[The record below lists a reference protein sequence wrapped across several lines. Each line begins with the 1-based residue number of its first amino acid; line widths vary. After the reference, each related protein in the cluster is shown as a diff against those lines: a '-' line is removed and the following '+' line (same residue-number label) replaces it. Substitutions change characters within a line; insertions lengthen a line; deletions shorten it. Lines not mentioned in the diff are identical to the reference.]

1 LSIATLPLATVQEW
15 SKEAQERWARTTA
28 VVRARVKVAVLVTVT
43 MVAYHYSLES
53 LLQTVGFD
61 TPLAYVGLV
70 PLIAGALAFGM
81 RKPIR
86 PEPPI
91 HDRQLDYIIGV
102 PLIVAALTID
112 LVLPKRQSVLFWV
125 HRMDLVSLPLFV
137 AGAIA
142 LLFGTRVLWRQKV
155 AVLFLLLA
163 WPWPYTSVLLGSL
176 NGFTNVTVSGLN
188 QVLQHIHLASPIP
201 GSESGL
207 YQIAHNGRTFPVSV
221 VSACSG
227 VDGMVGFF
235 LVGTAFAAIVQGPK
249 LRKILWLAAGLVVL
263 WTTNLVRILLIF
275 WVGKEWGEHA
285 ALRMLHPVA
294 GLIFFNLGII
304 LMVLLTK
311 PFGLRIGRIPAPTP
325 SAAAKTV
332 HAGGSARPTIFVAT
346 GLLAAVSL
354 VLAVNNSSFR
364 AFDLVASASGDAK
377 LPSFL
382 VHPGS
387 PPGWSPQYT
396 AEYVQGKSYFGES
409 SRWFRYTYFYQGGA
423 GDLSASLPV
432 TADVI
437 NAGGISGFSAYGVE
451 ACYNFHGYHLRD
463 VGEVSLGAGIR
474 GQTLSYSTQAGAD
487 WSIVYW
493 IWPVKTGTQTRYER
507 VILYLLNTPAG
518 AVKSPPNV
526 AGVQGL
532 KGALSTTSPVDRRLI
547 TNRAFLVAFAREII
561 QSQSKIVEA
570 STNIGQVTIPDTLS
584 GLHSTTHVNTPKG
597 RKIAPEVA
605 KLKQERLR
613 QTTGSGS

>member
-1 LSIATLPLATVQEW
+1 LATVQEW
-15 SKEAQERWARTTA
+15 TKEAQVRWARTSA
-28 VVRARVKVAVLVTVT
+28 SVRSRVKVGVLVTVT
-43 MVAYHYSLES
+43 VVAYHYSLSS

-70 PLIAGALAFGM
+70 PLIAAALAFGL
-81 RKPIR
+81 RNPIR
-86 PEPPI
+86 PEPAI

-102 PLIVAALTID
+102 PLIVAAVVIN
-112 LVLPKRQSVLFWV
+112 LVLPKRESVLFWV

-137 AGAIA
+137 AGAVAI
-142 LLFGTRVLWRQKV
+142 LFGTRVLWRQKL
-155 AVLFLLLA
+155 AILFLLLA

-176 NGFTNVTVSGLN
+176 NGFTSFTVSGLN
-188 QVLQHIHLASPIP
+188 AVLKHVHLASPIP
-201 GSESGL
+201 GGEAGL
-207 YQIAHNGRTFPVSV
+207 YQITHHGASFPVSV

-235 LVGTAFAAIVQGPK
+235 LVGTAFAAIVQGPR

-263 WTTNLVRILLIF
+263 WTTNLSRILLIF
-275 WVGKEWGEHA
+275 WVGKTWGEHA
-285 ALRMLHPVA
+285 SLRMLHPVA
-294 GLIFFNLGII
+294 GLVFFNVGII
-304 LMVLLTK
+304 LMVLLLK
-311 PFGLRIGRIPAPTP
+311 PFGLRIGRKSAPP
-325 SAAAKTV
+325 PAAAPPVSGAASTPRAV
-332 HAGGSARPTIFVAT
+332 FVAT
-346 GLLAAVSL
+346 GLLAVVSL
-354 VLAVNNSSFR
+354 VLAVNNNSFK

-382 VHPGS
+382 AHPGT
-387 PPGWSPQYT
+387 PAGWAPQYT
-396 AEYVQGKSYFGES
+396 AEYVQGKSYFGQS
-409 SRWFRYTYFYQGGA
+409 SRWFRYTYFDQGG

-451 ACYNFHGYHLRD
+451 QCYNFHGYHLRD
-463 VGEVSLGAGIR
+463 VAQVSLGDGIR

-518 AVKSPPNV
+518 SVKSPANV
-526 AGVQGL
+526 PGVQGL
-532 KGALSTTSPVDRRLI
+532 KGALSSASPTDRRLI

-561 QSQSKIVEA
+561 KSQSKVVETA
-570 STNIGQVTIPDTLS
+570 SVNIGQITIPDTLS
-584 GLHSTTHVNTPKG
+584 PFHPSYGVTTPRGVKRPAWLQ
-597 RKIAPEVA
+597 REIDQIA
-605 KLKQERLR
+605 RSR
-613 QTTGSGS
+613 QGNATNTGS